1 VRSKTVTRHLPP
13 RPLRGR
19 WGSATAAESFLLQA
33 GIHELPSA
41 FAAAVV
47 HRIEQPIQH
56 ARTTEVL
63 DPDIDAESY
72 SATQGRWARD
82 ASAGLSNKSFWC
94 TLLVASMSRQPSTHL
109 HYWLQKYSSH
119 SPDRGKQ
126 MVKFVC
132 QVAAEIGAEWEGLLR
147 EVSNWAP
154 LVNLLQDEPASP
166 PAIHYAWV
174 AEAVL
179 SCCELYAD
187 YARRVL
193 SKVTT
198 FPWLLLWL
206 VWVPHDREDPNRK
219 ACARS
224 LLTLDEH
231 QLEAQA
237 CTALKFRIVF
247 RSALEDCANDG
258 TLDETVYHFVEC
270 MAAGWMADTQE
281 IEGLNNSIKHMVQ
294 LAPAISW
301 SLMSSRITCQKHL
314 ASLRTKAERDE
325 FLQSCIYHHQR
336 TLAEPKDPKRWCELD
351 LEDYPCAPSFV
362 TPPPSQ
368 KQKKSKGKVCA
379 AKALV
384 AVKRL
389 LKEAGRLWAPS
400 AEVILEISITQNRGT
415 ASKRLYLP
423 AVKHYSQLW
432 AVRGQRVEACS
443 ATGPRMELM
452 FPLYARDLLFIF
464 QEAHDEF
471 MEHNLGE
478 ADVEV
483 SAVKLQWDLD
493 STSCASIVGEQALL
507 HFSDVCWRAP

>member
-1 VRSKTVTRHLPP
+1 MRSKTVTRHLPP
-13 RPLRGR
+13 RPLKGR
-19 WGSATAAESFLLQA
+19 WGSATAVEGFLLQA
-33 GIHELPSA
+33 GFDELPSA
-41 FAAAVV
+41 FAAAVA
-47 HRIEQPIQH
+47 HRIQQPVHQ
-56 ARTTEVL
+56 ARPTEVL

-82 ASAGLSNKSFWC
+82 ASAGLSNKNFWC
-94 TLLVASMSRQPSTHL
+94 TLLVANTSRQPSTHL
-109 HYWLQKYSSH
+109 HHWLQKYSSH

-132 QVAAEIGAEWEGLLR
+132 QVAAEIGSEWEGLLR
-147 EVSNWAP
+147 QVSSWKP
-154 LVNLLQDEPASP
+154 LMNLLQDEPASP
-166 PAIHYAWV
+166 PAIQYAWV

-224 LLTLDEH
+224 LLTLDDH

-237 CTALKFRIVF
+237 CTALKFRVVF

-258 TLDETVYHFVEC
+258 TLDETAYHFVEC

-281 IEGLNNSIKHMVQ
+281 IEGLNNSIKHMVH

-301 SLMSSRITCQKHL
+301 ALMSSRITCQKHL
-314 ASLRTKAERDE
+314 ASLHTKAARDE
-325 FLQSCIYHHQR
+325 FVQNCIHNHQR
-336 TLAEPKDPKRWCELD
+336 MLTEPRHPKRWCELD
-351 LEDYPCAPSFV
+351 LEDYPCPEPFV
-362 TPPPSQ
+362 APPSQ
-368 KQKKSKGKVCA
+368 NQKKSKGKMCS

-384 AVKRL
+384 AVKRR
-389 LKEAGRLWAPS
+389 LKEAGRLWVPS
-400 AEVILEISITQNRGT
+400 AEVILGISLIPRKGA
-415 ASKRLYLP
+415 ASKLLYLP

-432 AVRGQRVEACS
+432 AVRGQQVE
-443 ATGPRMELM
+443 GDRMELM

-464 QEAHDEF
+464 HEAHDEF
-471 MEHNLGE
+471 FMKHNLGE

-483 SAVKLQWDLD
+483 TAVTLQWDLE
-493 STSCASIVGEQALL
+493 STSRASIVGEEVLL
-507 HFSDVCWRAP
+507 HFGDVCWCAP